1 MLNSV
6 IETPHFSQE
15 INGLLADAELKALVN
30 HLAAYPLDGDLVQG
44 TGGVRKIRWARAGR
58 GKSSG
63 MRVIYYYHSERLP
76 LFLLTAFAKGD
87 AANLSKAQ
95 RNELAALVTLLKGLV
110 HDEPH

>member
-15 INGLLADAELKALVN
+15 INGLLADTELKALIN
-30 HLAAYPLDGDLVQG
+30 HLAANPLDGDLVQG
-44 TGGVRKIRWARAGR
+44 TGGVRKLRWARAGR
-58 GKSSG
+58 GKSAG

-76 LFLLTAFAKGD
+76 LFLLTTFAKGD

-95 RNELAALVTLLKGLV
+95 RNELAALVTILKGLV
-110 HDEPH
+110 NNE